1 MKKSFALTGPGRV
14 GQAVARLLVDAG
26 YDLLALVS
34 RDAERARQAADFVGT
49 PQAATTDM
57 EKAAAADIVLLAVPD
72 DSIATVAEELSRY
85 DLKPGTLLVHFSG
98 FHRADILQPKPGQ
111 DVLALALHPLQT
123 FATAEVGVQNLP
135 GSPCSIE
142 GTPQAVEEGE
152 RLVRALGGVSFRIG
166 SEQKTLYH
174 AAACVLSN
182 NLVANARAAC
192 EIFAACGFDRQQAFE
207 LLKPLLAGT
216 CHNLEELG
224 PDRALTGPISRGDVH
239 TVQAHLE
246 ALAPLP
252 ADLQQIYRVLGRK
265 AAQIGLERGSLDGKA
280 AEEILQLLKADKKM
294 L

>member
-1 MKKSFALTGPGRV
+1 MKKSFALIGPGRV
-14 GQAVARLLVDAG
+14 GQAVARLLIDAG
-26 YDLLALVS
+26 YDMVALVS
-34 RDAERARQAADFVGT
+34 RDAERARKAADFVGC
-49 PQAATTDM
+49 PNAATTDT
-57 EKAAAADIVLLAVPD
+57 EKAAEADIVLLAVAD
-72 DSIATVAEELSRY
+72 DFIATVAAELTRY

-98 FHRADILQPKPGQ
+98 FHRADVLLPELEQ
-111 DVLALALHPLQT
+111 DLLAVALHPLQT
-123 FATAEVGVQNLP
+123 FANAEVGVRNLP
-135 GSPCSIE
+135 GSPCSVE
-142 GTPQAVEEGE
+142 GTPQSIEEGKQ
-152 RLVRALGGVSFRIG
+152 LVHAVGGVPFRIG

-216 CHNLEELG
+216 CNNLESLG

-239 TVQAHLE
+239 TVRAHLE

-265 AAQIGLERGSLDGKA
+265 AAQIGHERGSLDGETV
-280 AEEILQLLKADKKM
+280 EEMLQLLKADKKM